1 MSTLAVRKKLSD
13 EVRLKLEEMIRDEIY
28 PLGAT
33 LPSERDLMELFG
45 VGRPSIREALY
56 ALERMGW

>member
-28 PLGAT
+28 PLDST

-45 VGRPSIREALY
+45 VGR
-56 ALERMGW
+56 

>member
-28 PLGAT
+28 PLDST

-45 VGRPSIREALY
+45 VGRPSILSIPPFPPS
-56 ALERMGW
+56 GI